1 MGANIENEREKGKNG
16 LLVPAYER
24 RAA

>member
-16 LLVPAYER
+16 PLVPAYER